1 LANEFPTLG
10 GPHILAIGD
19 IAWDILIRP
28 ASAFV
33 WGSDVFGAVRLSP
46 GGSAANFAVWASRE
60 GARVTLAGKVG
71 DDPLGV
77 LMRAH
82 LDRERVTGITTVAG
96 AETTRVAALVSP
108 DGERA
113 FITDEAT
120 LIGFSTGDIP
130 PAALTGAAVLFV
142 NGYAIFTSGSAD
154 FLAPVLAE
162 ARSRRIPIAFDPS
175 SFELVRR
182 YGAERLL
189 DEVGPMTLLL
199 VNEEEAAALTPGDP
213 AALLDRAE
221 IVVLKR
227 GRRGAAALTRD
238 ATVAL
243 PAVDVTAVDTTGAG
257 DAFDAGL
264 VVEYVR
270 SGNVATALANGNRLG
285 ALVASHLGAQPS
297 APRR

>member
-1 LANEFPTLG
+1 MANESSTRI
-10 GPHILAIGD
+10 GPRLLAIGD

-28 ASAFV
+28 ARAFV

-60 GARVTLAGKVG
+60 GAQVTLAGKVG

-120 LIGFSTGDIP
+120 LIGFLPGDIA
-130 PAALTGAAVLFV
+130 PAVVTGAAVLFV
-142 NGYAIFTSGSAD
+142 NGYAIFTSRSAD

-162 ARSRRIPIAFDPS
+162 ARSHRIPIAFDPS

-182 YGAERLL
+182 YGADRLL
-189 DEVGPMTLLL
+189 NEVGPVTLLL
-199 VNEEEAAALTPGDP
+199 VNEAEAASLMPGDP
-213 AALLDRAE
+213 RSLLNRCE
-221 IVVLKR
+221 TVVLKR
-227 GRRGAAALTRD
+227 GRRGAAVLTRD
-238 ATVAL
+238 GTLEL
-243 PAVDVTAVDTTGAG
+243 PALDVAAVDTTGAG
-257 DAFDAGL
+257 DAFDAGF

-270 SGNVATALANGNRLG
+270 SGDVGTALANGNRLG

-297 APRR
+297 VPPR